1 MKENAMTFT
10 REDLQQ
16 EYNLGEEDIK
26 ETLKSC
32 GLSLKKRHYS
42 EEDKERFS
50 QARKLFEE
58 GTAHSYDDIAHYFQ
72 QVGVN
77 SDNTA
82 QTVSMSQEFVE
93 NLQLLEQQ
101 AMETGFQV
109 GLQQAEIMGKVIPRV
124 TILRLKE
131 MIATGELRENFQQ
144 LWQEAAGNLGNAES
158 LPERIE
164 ARWKEYQLK
173 EYQPLTSLPESSTES
188 STNGF

>member
-1 MKENAMTFT
+1 MTFT

-42 EEDKERFS
+42 EEDKARFS

-58 GTAHSYDDIAHYFQ
+58 GTAHSYDDITHYFQ
-72 QVGVN
+72 QIEVN
-77 SDNTA
+77 SDNTT

-101 AMETGFQV
+101 AIETGFQV

-144 LWQEAAGNLGNAES
+144 LWQEAAGNLGNAQS